1 MDDKIQALYMRLTQ
15 EDREKVHLKIQELL
29 AQQDSLTNAKSKL
42 QVSDNT
48 HRVLQLLLIDKHQSA
63 PPSC

>member
-15 EDREKVHLKIQELL
+15 EEREKVHLKIQEIL

-48 HRVLQLLLIDKHQSA
+48 HEKI
-63 PPSC
+63 

>member
-1 MDDKIQALYMRLTQ
+1 MDDNIKTLYIMLTQ
-15 EDREKVHLKIQELL
+15 EERDKFKKKIQELL

-48 HRVLQLLLIDKHQSA
+48 HEKI
-63 PPSC
+63 